1 MTNISSISGGAY
13 QSQNTFSRTDKDGNG
28 KVTEEEFVSARPKAM
43 NETQSSKLYDKLSG
57 GSEEGLTEEQLK
69 ESIESLRPSAADKFG
84 GEIAARMLALQQD
97 ASGSTGNEQ
106 SAPVDYLMDSLDAVA
121 SDDEE

>member
-1 MTNISSISGGAY
+1 MTNISSISGGTY
-13 QSQNTFSRTDKDGNG
+13 QSQNAFSRMDKDGNG

-57 GSEEGLTEEQLK
+57 GSEEGLTEEQFN
-69 ESIESLRPSAADKFG
+69 ESIDSLRQSAADKFG

-97 ASGSTGNEQ
+97 ASGSMSTEQ
-106 SAPVDYLMDSLDAVA
+106 SAPVDYLMDSLDAVV
-121 SDDEE
+121 SDDDK